1 LTPDHIPVVLAIA
14 GSDPSGGAGLQADL
28 KTAAALGVFGA
39 AAVTLLTVQ
48 STRAITDVMLVDPDL
63 VRRQVDAVF
72 DDGPVDAIKIG
83 ALGSGAI
90 AGVVADLL
98 DALPGVPVVLDPVL
112 RATSGG
118 SLLADEAFGVLR
130 TRLFP
135 RATVITPNL
144 DEAGALLGAPAPDSV
159 TTMRTAAAE
168 LRARFGVA
176 AVLLKG
182 GHLPGNVATD
192 VLVDGSAAWVEFSR
206 PRVDTARVHGAG
218 CSLSSAIAARLAH
231 GDALAEACDFAT
243 GWVVGAIAAG
253 APLDATRGARVL
265 FHGYRA

>member
-1 LTPDHIPVVLAIA
+1 MTPDRIPVVLAIA

-48 STRAITDVMLVDPDL
+48 STRAITDVSLVDPDL

-90 AGVVADLL
+90 AGAVADVL
-98 DALPGVPVVLDPVL
+98 DARPGVPVVLDPVL

-144 DEAGALLGAPAPDSV
+144 DEAGALLGAPAPGSV
-159 TTMRTAAAE
+159 TEMRAAAAE
-168 LRARFGVA
+168 LRARFGVS

-192 VLVDGSAAWVEFSR
+192 VLDDGGASVELSR
-206 PRVDTARVHGAG
+206 PRISTERVHGAG

-231 GDALAEACDFAT
+231 GDALAGACDFAT
-243 GWVVGAIAAG
+243 GWVAGAIAAG